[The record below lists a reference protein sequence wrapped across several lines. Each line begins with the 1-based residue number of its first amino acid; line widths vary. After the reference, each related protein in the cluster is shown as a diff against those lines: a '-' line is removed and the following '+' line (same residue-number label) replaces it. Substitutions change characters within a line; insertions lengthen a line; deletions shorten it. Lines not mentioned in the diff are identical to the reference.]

1 MLKKFLSRRGFTI
14 VEVLVAFVIFS
25 IMAAMI
31 AMILNTTVRTKQEN
45 IVLEDE
51 IANQKEKYYLNTQD
65 MTYSSKDG
73 TIQLNFDG
81 GGQVDIDYSIGNP
94 NKDTD
99 DHYVELD

>member
-51 IANQKEKYYLNTQD
+51 IANQKEKYYPGYDLFLQGWNDTA
-65 MTYSSKDG
+65 
-73 TIQLNFDG
+73 QL
-81 GGQVDIDYSIGNP
+81 
-94 NKDTD
+94 
-99 DHYVELD
+99 